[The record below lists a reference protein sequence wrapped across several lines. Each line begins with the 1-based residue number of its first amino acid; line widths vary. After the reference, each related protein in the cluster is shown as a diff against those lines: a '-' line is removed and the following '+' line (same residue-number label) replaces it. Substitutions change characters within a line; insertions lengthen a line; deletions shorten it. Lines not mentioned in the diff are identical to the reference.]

1 VRWLHRIVAIGLTA
15 LAALFLGAALPA
27 YAEGETIGGTLSVSQ
42 TGKAIEGVTV
52 TITAKTD
59 GTEVAA
65 VETDADGRFSAPLPA
80 AGVYTVAID
89 TDSLPDG
96 ITLEEGEPESRDLT
110 VVSGQRA
117 AVLFSFSDGSEV
129 AAEIK
134 DIVWA
139 QRVAEGL
146 RYGLII
152 AITAIGLSLIFGTT
166 GLTNFSHGEM
176 VTVGAFAAWWVNT
189 SLGAPLALATAAAV
203 IVGVLVGAL
212 NELAIWRPLRKRRTG
227 LIAMLVVSIG
237 LGLAL
242 RYILLL
248 VVKGDRQFYDV
259 PTQTVVDLGPISIT
273 PRDMQAMGLCLV
285 VLVSVAVMLQ
295 FTKIGKAMRAVADN
309 RDLAASSGINVNRVI
324 LVVWMLG
331 GGLAAFG
338 GVMYGWTLN
347 LRYDMGFALLLLMF
361 AGVVLGGLGTA
372 YGALV
377 GSLVIG
383 VIVQLSTLVIP
394 DDIKTVS
401 GLLVLIL
408 ILLVRPSG
416 LLGARQR
423 IG

>member
-1 VRWLHRIVAIGLTA
+1 VRWLHRIAAIGLTA
-15 LAALFLGAALPA
+15 LAALFLGASLPA
-27 YAEGETIGGTLSVSQ
+27 YAENEAIGGTLTVSQ
-42 TGKAIEGVTV
+42 SGKAIQGVKITV
-52 TITAKTD
+52 TSKAD
-59 GTEVAA
+59 GKEVAS
-65 VETDADGRFSAPLPA
+65 VESDADGRFSAPLPGP
-80 AGVYTVAID
+80 GVYTVTID
-89 TDSLPDG
+89 TDSIPDG
-96 ITLEEGEPESRDLT
+96 VSLEEGEPTSREVN
-110 VVSGQRA
+110 VVTGQRA
-117 AVLFSFSDGSEV
+117 AALFNFSDGSKV
-129 AAEIK
+129 AEQEK
-134 DIVWA
+134 DVVWA
-139 QRVAEGL
+139 QRVVEGL

-166 GLTNFSHGEM
+166 GLTNFAHGEL
-176 VTVGAFAAWWVNT
+176 VTVGAFAAWWINT
-189 SLGAPLALATAAAV
+189 SLGTPLWLSTIFAV
-203 IVGVLVGAL
+203 IVGIVLGAL
-212 NELAIWRPLRKRRTG
+212 NELVVWRPLRKRRSG

-237 LGLAL
+237 LGLAM

-248 VVKGDRQFYDV
+248 VVGGDRQFYEV

-273 PRDMQAMGLCLV
+273 PRDLEAMGLCLV
-285 VLVSVAVMLQ
+285 VLVGVAVMLQ
-295 FTKIGKAMRAVADN
+295 FTRIGKAMRAVADN

-347 LRYDMGFALLLLMF
+347 LRYDMGFTLLLLMF
-361 AGVVLGGLGTA
+361 AGVTLGGLGTA

-377 GSLVIG
+377 GSLIIG
-383 VIVQLSTLVIP
+383 VIVQLSTLIIP